1 MGEFDDLMAK
11 YKQEKQTQKAALAW
25 IRAKLRKESGAA
37 IGADEAEQEY
47 KNYFPVVGDSAE
59 VVKQKRDLR
68 NAAMLEMKISSGK
81 ALPKAGQ
88 ELQQPQPSK
97 PTRSKE
103 ELFKLKKEYEF
114 NRKKYKDD
122 PEAVKILDNEARLDG
137 LIK

>member
-1 MGEFDDLMAK
+1 M
-11 YKQEKQTQKAALAW
+11 
-25 IRAKLRKESGAA
+25 
-37 IGADEAEQEY
+37 
-47 KNYFPVVGDSAE
+47 PVVGDSAE

-68 NAAMLEMKISSGK
+68 NAVMREMKIASGK
-81 ALPKAGQ
+81 ALPKAEQ

-97 PTRSKE
+97 PTRSKD

-122 PEAVKILDNEARLDG
+122 PDALMILDNEARLDG

>member
-1 MGEFDDLMAK
+1 MKDTK
-11 YKQEKQTQKAALAW
+11 
-25 IRAKLRKESGAA
+25 RGAA

-68 NAAMLEMKISSGK
+68 NAAMREMKISSGK
-81 ALPKAGQ
+81 ALPKAEQ

-97 PTRSKE
+97 PTRSKD
-103 ELFKLKKEYEF
+103 ELFQLKKESEF
-114 NRKKYKDD
+114 NSKKYKDD
-122 PEAVKILDNEARLDG
+122 PEAIKILDNEARLDG